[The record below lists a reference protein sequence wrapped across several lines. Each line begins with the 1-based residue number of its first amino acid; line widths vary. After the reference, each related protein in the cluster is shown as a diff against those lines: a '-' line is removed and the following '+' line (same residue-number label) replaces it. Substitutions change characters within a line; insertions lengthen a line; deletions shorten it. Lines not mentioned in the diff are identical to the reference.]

1 MRKKKMMG
9 NEQEIQFE
17 MVGIPDVLVQQSIP
31 SRSAVPTKHKSEAFT
46 VDIKSQKP
54 DKVDT
59 KQARRSK
66 AERENSQK
74 KNLHVFGSD
83 FEILVSE
90 KDISKIEQRKQK
102 QEQEQAVAFAKYKDM
117 IENSIV
123 QN

>member
-1 MRKKKMMG
+1 M
-9 NEQEIQFE
+9 
-17 MVGIPDVLVQQSIP
+17 
-31 SRSAVPTKHKSEAFT
+31 
-46 VDIKSQKP
+46 
-54 DKVDT
+54 
-59 KQARRSK
+59 
-66 AERENSQK
+66 
-74 KNLHVFGSD
+74 FGSD